1 MSKNR
6 VANEKVE
13 EAESKTLKKNNFGGL
28 KQKYKIL
35 NTQLKLEFHQP
46 PQSYLRSNS

>member
-6 VANEKVE
+6 VANEKVG
-13 EAESKTLKKNNFGGL
+13 EAESKTLKKNFGGL